1 MFFPGDQKP
10 APEVAIKE
18 TRMFEREIEL
28 ARLARVSI
36 TQDELKIFRSF
47 FVRDL

>member
-10 APEVAIKE
+10 APEVAVKE

-28 ARLARVSI
+28 ARSPRVSI
-36 TQDELKIFRSF
+36 TQDELKNFRTF
-47 FVRDL
+47 FLLIP